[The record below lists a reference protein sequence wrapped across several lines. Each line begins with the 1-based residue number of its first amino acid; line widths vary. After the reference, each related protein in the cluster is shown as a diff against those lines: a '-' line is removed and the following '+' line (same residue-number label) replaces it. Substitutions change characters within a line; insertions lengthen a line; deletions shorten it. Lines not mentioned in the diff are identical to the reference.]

1 MSEFP
6 IGPESAADEEFDS
19 TIPDEEPRKSKYVF
33 DEGEYLA
40 KTIDIEK
47 KLSAGGSPMYV
58 IYYTLLSGPGTGLEF
73 RKYLPDSV
81 PWKQENTFKAY
92 GITKDPVTKVLKFKK
107 SQVVG
112 KTVSLGL
119 EKEEYNNKERMSI
132 VKVSPATA
140 QTASSPVPL

>member
-1 MSEFP
+1 MSDFP
-6 IGPESAADEEFDS
+6 TDPASAADEEFDS

-47 KLSAGGSPMYV
+47 KPSAAGAPMFV
-58 IYYTLLSGPGTGLEF
+58 IYYSVLSGPATGLEF
-73 RKYLPDSV
+73 RTYLPDSV
-81 PWKQENTFKAY
+81 PWKQEKTFKAY
-92 GITKDPVTKVLKFKK
+92 EITKDPVTKTLKFKK

-112 KTVSLGL
+112 KTVMLSF
-119 EKEEYNNKERMSI
+119 EKETYNGKERMT
-132 VKVSPATA
+132 VVGVSPATA